1 MFIWKII
8 RIYSTSNKHSKYRQ
22 DSVCYLVY
30 GGIIPVR
37 HSRYNITSDKENKQI
52 INIMNLI

>member
-30 GGIIPVR
+30 GGIIPYA
-37 HSRYNITSDKENKQI
+37 SSDTVDI
-52 INIMNLI
+52 I